1 MVVVCGI
8 NGRFQEFWVGT
19 WERLKT
25 RFELRK
31 RERRERKYFG
41 GSDNVIFFLKR
52 FDLVWVNDKG
62 EVLHVT
68 TRCTA
73 LSQKRSPQFFC

>member
-41 GSDNVIFFLKR
+41 GSDNVFF
-52 FDLVWVNDKG
+52 F
-62 EVLHVT
+62 
-68 TRCTA
+68 
-73 LSQKRSPQFFC
+73 